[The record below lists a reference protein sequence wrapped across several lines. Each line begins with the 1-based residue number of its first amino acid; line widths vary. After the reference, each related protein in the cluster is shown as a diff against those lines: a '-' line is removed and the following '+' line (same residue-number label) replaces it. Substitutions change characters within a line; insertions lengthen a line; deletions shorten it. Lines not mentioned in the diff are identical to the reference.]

1 MFCEFEVNKNLSGA
15 SAVCGVFTMGKPKP
29 DRDCWHVH
37 FHCETAVAQH
47 EVGTKSA
54 THVTLI
60 RGQPCS
66 VAVALKEIGDPRSL
80 WDQTT
85 AMFCNSGC

>member
-15 SAVCGVFTMGKPKP
+15 SAVFGMFTVDKPKP
-29 DRDCWHVH
+29 DRNCLHMH
-37 FHCETAVAQH
+37 FHCEAAVAQH
-47 EVGTKSA
+47 EVATKSA
-54 THVTLI
+54 THVILI

-80 WDQTT
+80 P
-85 AMFCNSGC
+85 